1 MNPFD
6 PYFQRIRDYT
16 KDLENSGRSLR
27 VWLADPLS
35 GGGVTPSRVASPL
48 ILKENTAVEL
58 GGPQTAGSTFII
70 WTKDVSLIS
79 NGQIML
85 VGPDFGEAHGGT
97 LPFGQV
103 TLVGGPTIGKEIQSR
118 LEKEHYAAERVPGY
132 MVRST
137 GGRIWSRV
145 SSQALDDG
153 ISLRSLGATIVAHL
167 RDKLPAV
174 TAAEIIFI
182 TSSID
187 DVQNLERIGAQVRKL
202 SHDLR
207 RERLIETADGQ
218 YICENEISCEVCT
231 DNEVCSD
238 IREILVIRKKVNQST
253 SMS

>member
-6 PYFQRIRDYT
+6 PYLRRIRDYN
-16 KDLENSGRSLR
+16 KDLEKKGRRVR
-27 VWLADPLS
+27 VWFDDPLS
-35 GGGVTPSRVASPL
+35 GGEVTPSQAASPL

-58 GGPQTAGSTFII
+58 GGPQTAGSTFMI

-79 NGQIML
+79 DGQIML
-85 VGPDFGEAHGGT
+85 VGPDFGEVNGGT

-103 TLVGGPTIGKEIQSR
+103 TLVGGPAISKEIQSR
-118 LEKEHYAAERVPGY
+118 LEREQYAAERLPGY

-145 SSQALDDG
+145 SFQALDDG
-153 ISLRSLGATIVAHL
+153 LSLRSLGASIIAHL
-167 RDKLPAV
+167 HDKLPTV

-207 RERLIETADGQ
+207 RERLRETADGQ
-218 YICENEISCEVCT
+218 YICENEISCEACT
-231 DNEVCSD
+231 DNEVCSE

>member
-6 PYFQRIRDYT
+6 LYLQQTRDFS
-16 KDLENSGRSLR
+16 KDLEKKGRRVR
-27 VWLADPLS
+27 VWFDDPLG
-35 GGGVTPSRVASPL
+35 GGGVTPSQAASPL

-58 GGPQTAGSTFII
+58 GGPQTAGSTFMI

-79 NGQIML
+79 DGQIML
-85 VGPDFGEAHGGT
+85 VGPDLSEVDGET

-103 TLVGGPTIGKEIQSR
+103 TLVGGPAISTEIQSR
-118 LEKEHYAAERVPGY
+118 LEREHYAAEHIPGY

-145 SSQALDDG
+145 SFQALDDG
-153 ISLRSLGATIVAHL
+153 LSLRSVGAAIIAHL
-167 RDKLPAV
+167 REKLPAV

-182 TSSID
+182 TSSTD

-207 RERLIETADGQ
+207 RERLRETADGQ
-218 YICENEISCEVCT
+218 YICENEISCEACT
-231 DNEVCSD
+231 DNDVCSD

>member
-6 PYFQRIRDYT
+6 PYFQRIRVYT
-16 KDLENSGRSLR
+16 KDLENRGRSVR
-27 VWLADPLS
+27 VWFAELS
-35 GGGVTPSRVASPL
+35 DNIQRTPNHPSSPL

-58 GGPQTAGSTFII
+58 GGPQTAGSTFMI
-70 WTKDVSLIS
+70 WTEDVSLIS
-79 NGQIML
+79 NGRITL
-85 VGPDFGEAHGGT
+85 VGGDIAEASGGT
-97 LPFGQV
+97 LPLGQV
-103 TLVGGPTIGKEIQSR
+103 TLVGGPTITKEIQPR
-118 LEKEHYAAERVPGY
+118 LEREQYAAERVPGY

-145 SSQALDDG
+145 SFQALDDG
-153 ISLRSLGATIVAHL
+153 LSLSSLGATIIAHL

-207 RERLIETADGQ
+207 RERLRETADGQ
-218 YICENEISCEVCT
+218 YICENEISCEACT
-231 DNEVCSD
+231 DNEVCSE

-253 SMS
+253 

>member
-6 PYFQRIRDYT
+6 LYLQQIRDYS
-16 KDLENSGRSLR
+16 KDLEKKGRRVR
-27 VWLADPLS
+27 VWFDDPLS
-35 GGGVTPSRVASPL
+35 DSRVSPSQIASPP
-48 ILKENTAVEL
+48 ILKGNTAVEL
-58 GGPQTAGSTFII
+58 GGPQTAGSTFMI
-70 WTKDVSLIS
+70 WTNDVSLIS
-79 NGQIML
+79 DGQIML
-85 VGPDFGEAHGGT
+85 VGPDFSEESGGT

-118 LEKEHYAAERVPGY
+118 LEIEHYAAECVPGY

-145 SSQALDDG
+145 SSQALDNG
-153 ISLRSLGATIVAHL
+153 LSLRSLGATIIAHL
-167 RDKLPAV
+167 RDRLPAI

-182 TSSID
+182 TSSTD

-207 RERLIETADGQ
+207 RERLRETADGQ
-218 YICENEISCEVCT
+218 YICENEISCEACN
-231 DNEVCSD
+231 DNEVCAE
-238 IREILVIRKKVNQST
+238 IREMVVIRKKGIQST